1 MQWPYDAGHRASA
14 FDNHARR
21 LHPCGRERNGRRIR
35 PPQRTATQGRPLR
48 IVLPAAVQG
57 AIATAR
63 SGRGDCSL
71 IHRLIILQMNTPGG
85 NQCYGPI
92 FEFLNPE
99 AVAPGLVGAI
109 SLLVALYALA
119 LVPINYDAS
128 ANIDVDQL
136 QRRGAATKNRR
147 RGQPTPGIVLCA
159 VIVILLIYNS
169 MH

>member
-1 MQWPYDAGHRASA
+1 
-14 FDNHARR
+14 
-21 LHPCGRERNGRRIR
+21 
-35 PPQRTATQGRPLR
+35 
-48 IVLPAAVQG
+48 
-57 AIATAR
+57 
-63 SGRGDCSL
+63 
-71 IHRLIILQMNTPGG
+71 MNTPGG